1 MDKNGLDIEQVKDL
15 GM

>member
-1 MDKNGLDIEQVKDL
+1 MDKNSLDIEQVKNL